1 MIALVIGNIEAGK
14 SGSIDILTYA
24 VSTTGSSGEIST
36 VVVAYEDK
44 EGNETELTGKFNI
57 VVESPVYDNVDA
69 TASWRYRNDSPC
81 GCCHWNK
88 QHHDNIGI

>member
-1 MIALVIGNIEAGK
+1 MNMM
-14 SGSIDILTYA
+14 TYA

-57 VVESPVYDNVDA
+57 VVESPVYDNVE
-69 TASWRYRNDSPC
+69 
-81 GCCHWNK
+81 K
-88 QHHDNIGI
+88 IKDNTKDGNSKAEFDI